1 MFSLGIIILKSIRKS
16 NENDIIGLNRNP
28 DDTFE
33 LIEKIKNCK
42 ILYEILIIL
51 LEDDYKFSR
60 NIKAIKNSIT

>member
-1 MFSLGIIILKSIRKS
+1 MKSIRKS

-42 ILYEILIIL
+42 ILYEILIMIL
-51 LEDDYKFSR
+51 EEDYKLTR
-60 NIKAIKNSIT
+60 NIELIK

>member
-1 MFSLGIIILKSIRKS
+1 LKSIRKS

>member
-1 MFSLGIIILKSIRKS
+1 MIILKSIRKY

-28 DDTFE
+28 DDTYK
-33 LIEKIKNCK
+33 LIEEITNCK

-60 NIKAIKNSIT
+60 NVKSIKNSIT